1 MWKIKFEQAM
11 FLNFRIQLCSHHSK
25 WGKRRDDQTTWGG
38 VGPGWRRQLFRYCI
52 LLQGQHQWY
61 VTPHCVSTGRN
72 DEKWCQI
79 LFVALMDQS
88 QRFILNG
95 NKTIN
100 VAKTRIRVDGA
111 WIEYSG
117 SGAMLERINATGP
130 IRESISLWV
139 SVGGQYERAFP
150 CG

>member
-1 MWKIKFEQAM
+1 
-11 FLNFRIQLCSHHSK
+11 
-25 WGKRRDDQTTWGG
+25 
-38 VGPGWRRQLFRYCI
+38 
-52 LLQGQHQWY
+52 
-61 VTPHCVSTGRN
+61 
-72 DEKWCQI
+72 
-79 LFVALMDQS
+79 MDQS

-139 SVGGQYERAFP
+139 SVGGQYIRAFP